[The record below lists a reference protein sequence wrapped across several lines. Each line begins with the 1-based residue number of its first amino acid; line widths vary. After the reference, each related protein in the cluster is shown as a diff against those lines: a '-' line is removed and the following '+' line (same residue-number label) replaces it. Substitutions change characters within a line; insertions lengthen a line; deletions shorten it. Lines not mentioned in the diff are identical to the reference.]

1 MLEVFEIY
9 QPPQADRNKIAGKM
23 LGHILTL
30 WWWKRCRRSSM
41 RAINQQFSRLMMP

>member
-23 LGHILTL
+23 LGHILITADTVNDF
-30 WWWKRCRRSSM
+30 KHNTSPRNS
-41 RAINQQFSRLMMP
+41 I